1 MTLHNSEALSLFATY
16 HEYRISLMESS
27 RLCAYLNLVK
37 IKLHALRKDRCGS
50 LLGVWNAAG

>member
-1 MTLHNSEALSLFATY
+1 MTLHNSEASSLFATY

-37 IKLHALRKDRCGS
+37 IRLHALRQDRCGC
-50 LLGVWNAAG
+50 LLGGWNAVG